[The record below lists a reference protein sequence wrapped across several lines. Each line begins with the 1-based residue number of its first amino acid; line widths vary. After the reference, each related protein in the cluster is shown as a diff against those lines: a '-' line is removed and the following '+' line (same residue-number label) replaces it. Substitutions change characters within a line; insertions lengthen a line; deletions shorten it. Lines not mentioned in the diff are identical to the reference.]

1 MKFVFYICITDYVI
15 DYENKHPLKYI
26 DMKIAFVGYKIQEK
40 YTQGVSNDED
50 TELLTFLNK
59 KGLDV
64 TPVIWND
71 KNIYWTVYDLI
82 ILKSPWDYHENI
94 KTFCD
99 WLDILKKSNLKV
111 LNPVDVIKWNS
122 NKRYLKEISDKGFA
136 VIPSIYLTKGSSV
149 DDSLFN
155 HFDTEDLVVKPCVS
169 AGAKN
174 TITLNRKNITEK
186 SKLVESLLTEEDY
199 LVQPFV
205 KEISN
210 GEWSYVFFNG
220 KYSHCILKRPKQGD
234 FRVQHYLGGSISY
247 PEPKAKHIEQAEEYI
262 KSFAQGTLYARVDG
276 VIVNDNFQLMEL
288 ELIEPYLFL
297 NSDNTLLE
305 RYYKALIDLL

>member
-1 MKFVFYICITDYVI
+1 M
-15 DYENKHPLKYI
+15 
-26 DMKIAFVGYKIQEK
+26 
-40 YTQGVSNDED
+40 
-50 TELLTFLNK
+50 
-59 KGLDV
+59 
-64 TPVIWND
+64 
-71 KNIYWTVYDLI
+71 
-82 ILKSPWDYHENI
+82 
-94 KTFCD
+94 
-99 WLDILKKSNLKV
+99 LKKSNLKV
-111 LNPVDVIKWNS
+111 LNPVNVLKWNS

-210 GEWSYVFFNG
+210 GEWSYVFFQR
-220 KYSHCILKRPKQGD
+220 K
-234 FRVQHYLGGSISY
+234 VQPL
-247 PEPKAKHIEQAEEYI
+247 HIEKTQTR
-262 KSFAQGTLYARVDG
+262 G
-276 VIVNDNFQLMEL
+276 FQSSAL
-288 ELIEPYLFL
+288 
-297 NSDNTLLE
+297 SW
-305 RYYKALIDLL
+305 RKYKLSRT